1 MRTGITFEVT
11 AADRTR
17 LEAIAADRNSPQKH
31 VWRANIVLLTG
42 GGCGT
47 AEIMRRTGKAKTCV
61 WRWQER
67 YMREGVDGLLRDKTR
82 PSRKPPLCKETVTRV
97 VELTL
102 GPPPGEV
109 THWTAS
115 AMAKASGISASSV
128 RRIWRSHGLQ
138 PHRFRQFKLS
148 KDPKFVE
155 KLQDIVGLYMEPPAH
170 ALVLSIDEKS
180 QIQALDR
187 TQPGLPM
194 KKGRCGTMTHDYKRH
209 GTTTLFAALNVL
221 DGTVTGQNMQRHR
234 HQEFIRFLNAIEAKV
249 PAGKIIHAV
258 IDNYAIHKH
267 PKVRQWLTRHPRW
280 ALPLHPDLGLLAQRR
295 RGLLCQAHQ
304 TPPQTRCLS
313 LSRRSAGSYQS
324 LHRGDQRQ
332 FQTFRLDSQPYPR
345 PRRYRQ
351 RGASVGVSP
360 LG

>member
-42 GGCGT
+42 AGCGT

-155 KLQDIVGLYMEPPAH
+155 KLQDIVGLYMAPPAH

-194 KKGRCGTMTHDYKRH
+194 KKGRCGTMP
-209 GTTTLFAALNVL
+209 TTTS
-221 DGTVTGQNMQRHR
+221 GTAPQR
-234 HQEFIRFLNAIEAKV
+234 
-249 PAGKIIHAV
+249 
-258 IDNYAIHKH
+258 
-267 PKVRQWLTRHPRW
+267 
-280 ALPLHPDLGLLAQRR
+280 
-295 RGLLCQAHQ
+295 CS
-304 TPPQTRCLS
+304 PPSTSSTAR
-313 LSRRSAGSYQS
+313 
-324 LHRGDQRQ
+324 
-332 FQTFRLDSQPYPR
+332 
-345 PRRYRQ
+345 
-351 RGASVGVSP
+351 
-360 LG
+360 

>member
-1 MRTGITFEVT
+1 MRTGITFEVS
-11 AADRTR
+11 AAHRTQ

-31 VWRANIVLLTG
+31 VWRACIILLTAA
-42 GGCGT
+42 GCGT

-67 YMREGVDGLLRDKTR
+67 YMQEGVDGLLRDKTR
-82 PSRKPPLCKETVTRV
+82 PSRKPPLPKETVTRV

-115 AMAKASGISASSV
+115 ALAKAAGVSASSV
-128 RRIWRSHGLQ
+128 QRIWRSHGLQ
-138 PHRFRQFKLS
+138 PHRVRQFKLS

-155 KLQDIVGLYMEPPAH
+155 KLQDIVGLYMAPPAH

-194 KKGRCGTMTHDYKRH
+194 KKGRLGTMTHDYKRH

-221 DGTVTGQNMQRHR
+221 DGTVTGKNMQRHR

-249 PAGKIIHAV
+249 PAGKVIHAV
-258 IDNYAIHKH
+258 IDNYATHKH
-267 PKVRQWLTRHPRW
+267 PKVLAWLERHPRW
-280 ALPLHPDLGLLAQRR
+280 VFHFTPTSCSWLNAVEGFFAKLTKRRLTRGVFRSVADLQAAINRFLAEHNQQPKPFVWTKDPDEIIAAVK
-295 RGLLCQAHQ
+295 RGHQA
-304 TPPQTRCLS
+304 
-313 LSRRSAGSYQS
+313 
-324 LHRGDQRQ
+324 
-332 FQTFRLDSQPYPR
+332 LDSIH
-345 PRRYRQ
+345 
-351 RGASVGVSP
+351 
-360 LG
+360 